1 MVTGNVMPRCRL
13 LAGNAPMPAG
23 NYDLAS
29 VGYEEREFTMA
40 GEAQSFALAGERTT
54 DGKWTAVP
62 AGHAPYVTRIV
73 VRTPVD
79 PARFSGAVVVE
90 WNNVSGGVDAGP
102 DWMFFHRYLISSG
115 HAWVGI
121 TAQKAGID
129 GGGLVDGP
137 HLKLLDPER
146 YQSLRHPGD
155 AWSFDIF
162 SQAGRLLRS
171 SGEGTPLAGL
181 VPSQLIAAGES
192 QSASFLVTY
201 INAVDPQAQVFDGFF
216 VHGRPGTAASIE
228 GAFVRGGGD
237 VVETARTMMHGG
249 ERIRDD
255 ARVPVVVLQ
264 SETDVVLLG
273 GSTAA
278 QPDGRN
284 LRLWEIAGAAHADTY
299 LLVASLDDDG
309 RLPAERMA
317 DLLKPTTHLLFGET
331 DRPINAGPQQHYM
344 GQAAL
349 DHLVRWA
356 GGGSPPPAA
365 ARLNVD
371 VAGGSG
377 GLVVDNHGNAV
388 GGIRSPWVEV
398 PTSQLSGLG
407 QSGETFA
414 VLFGTTEPFAAGK
427 LAALYPGGRAQ
438 YLDAFSA
445 ALDATIA
452 GGFILA
458 GDRPEILAVA
468 AASCPIR

>member
-1 MVTGNVMPRCRL
+1 MTIGDGMPAFQL
-13 LAGNAPMPAG
+13 LPGSAPIPAG

-29 VGYEEREFTMA
+29 VGYEEREFLVE
-40 GEAQSFALAGERTT
+40 GEARSFVLAGERTT
-54 DGKWTAVP
+54 DGRWSA
-62 AGHAPYVTRIV
+62 AAAENAAYVTRIV

-79 PARFSGAVVVE
+79 PARFSGTVVVE

-102 DWMFFHRYLISSG
+102 DWMFFHRYLTASG
-115 HAWVGI
+115 HAWVGV

-129 GGGLVDGP
+129 GGGLVEGP
-137 HLKLLDPER
+137 YLKLLDPER

-162 SQAGRLLRS
+162 SQAGRLLRT

-228 GAFVRGGGD
+228 GAFVRRGGD
-237 VVETARTMMHGG
+237 VEETARTMMHGG

-273 GSTAA
+273 GATPA
-278 QPDGRN
+278 QPDGPN
-284 LRLWEIAGAAHADTY
+284 LRLWEIAGAAHGDTY
-299 LLVASLDDDG
+299 LLGASLDDDG
-309 RLPAERMA
+309 RLTAERMA
-317 DLLKPTTHLLFGET
+317 ELVKPTTHFLFGDT
-331 DRPINAGPQQHYM
+331 DLPINAGPQQHYI

-349 DHLVRWA
+349 DHLIRWA
-356 GGGSPPPAA
+356 AGGPPPPAA

-371 VAGGSG
+371 AAQGR
-377 GLVVDNHGNAV
+377 LAVDEHGNAV
-388 GGIRSPWVEV
+388 GGIRSPWVEA

-407 QSGETFA
+407 QSGESFA
-414 VLFGTTEPFAAGK
+414 VLFGITEPFTASK
-427 LAALYPGGRAQ
+427 LAALYPGGPAQ
-438 YLDAFSA
+438 YLDVFA
-445 ALDATIA
+445 ASLDAAIA
-452 GGFILA
+452 DGFILA
-458 GDRPEILAVA
+458 ADRAEIVAVA
-468 AASCPIR
+468 VASCPVP

>member
-1 MVTGNVMPRCRL
+1 MAIASRTPGFRL
-13 LAGNAPMPAG
+13 LPGSAPLPAG

-29 VGYEEREFTMA
+29 VGYEEREFLIE
-40 GEAQSFALAGERTT
+40 GQAQSFALAGERTT
-54 DGKWTAVP
+54 DGQWTAFP
-62 AGHAPYVTRIV
+62 AEEAAYVSRMV

-79 PARFSGAVVVE
+79 PARFSGTVVVE

-115 HAWVGI
+115 HAWVGV

-129 GGGLVDGP
+129 GGGLVEGP

-146 YQSLRHPGD
+146 YQALQHPGD
-155 AWSFDIF
+155 GWSFDIF
-162 SQAGRLLRS
+162 SQAGRLLRG
-171 SGEGTPLAGL
+171 SGQDTPLSGL

-201 INAVDPQAQVFDGFF
+201 INAVDPQAQVFNGFF
-216 VHGRPGTAASIE
+216 VHGRPGTAASME
-228 GAFVRGGGD
+228 GAFVRRGGD
-237 VVETARTMMHGG
+237 VAETARTMMHGG

-273 GSTAA
+273 GATPA
-278 QPDGRN
+278 QPDGPN

-299 LLVASLDDDG
+299 LLAASLDDDG
-309 RLPAERMA
+309 NLSAERMA
-317 DLLKPTTHLLFGET
+317 ELLQPTTHLLFGDT
-331 DRPINAGPQQHYM
+331 DRPINAGPQQHYI

-349 DHLVRWA
+349 DHLIRWA
-356 GGGSPPPAA
+356 GGGPPPPAA
-365 ARLNVD
+365 PRLNVD
-371 VAGGSG
+371 AAQGR
-377 GLVVDNHGNAV
+377 LVVDDHGDAV
-388 GGIRSPWVEV
+388 GGIRSPWVDV

-414 VLFGTTEPFAAGK
+414 VLFGITEPFAASK
-427 LAALYPGGRAQ
+427 LAALYPGGRVQ

-445 ALDATIA
+445 SLDAAID

-458 GDRPEILAVA
+458 ADRAEIVAVA
-468 AASCPIR
+468 AASCPIP